1 MLKFKDEVAISYP
14 ASKGCMISRSQDV
27 QVGKNVEYGSI
38 HGLPARIDLARKPT
52 KMKRGTE
59 TPP

>member
-1 MLKFKDEVAISYP
+1 
-14 ASKGCMISRSQDV
+14 MISRSQDV

-38 HGLPARIDLARKPT
+38 HGLLARIDLARKRT